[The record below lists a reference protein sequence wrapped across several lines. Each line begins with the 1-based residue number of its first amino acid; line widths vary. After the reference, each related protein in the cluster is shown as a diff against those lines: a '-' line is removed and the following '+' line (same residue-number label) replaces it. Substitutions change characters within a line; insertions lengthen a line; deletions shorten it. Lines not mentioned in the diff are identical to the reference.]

1 MSAGLRLDARQT
13 QTFKV
18 SQLIGV
24 LQMSADELDEH
35 LADAGRDNP
44 MLLVRSSRQAAR
56 VSGSISGI
64 IEDTT
69 ADAASSLYDHVMREL
84 GTLLLH
90 EGPVRRVVLALIE
103 DLEPSGWL
111 GRPLSLIAQDL
122 GLGEPTL
129 LAALALV
136 QKKVS
141 PAGLFARDLADCLRL
156 QLVERDLWTAEM
168 ARVVANLGA
177 MERGGVQGVAEAA
190 ALPPARVTACLS
202 AIRRC
207 DPKPGAAF
215 ACDPTLAREPDVRVT
230 WERGGWSV
238 ELPLAG
244 HRDIRVA
251 PLAAGQPCRGLRE
264 ARMRARALKHAL
276 DLRRSAQERV
286 VRALVDRQ
294 GDFFRDGPGALCPLT
309 MAEIAAATG
318 FNPSTVSRVLNG
330 LLIEG
335 PNGMFEARALCAG
348 AASTGAGPSKPRVLT
363 RIRALLRSED
373 PAAPLTDECLAG
385 MLEAEG
391 LAVSRR
397 VVAKYR
403 QELGLPP
410 AHKRRQRP

>member
-1 MSAGLRLDARQT
+1 MSAGLRLDTRQA

-24 LQMSADELDEH
+24 LQMSADELDDH
-35 LADAGRDNP
+35 LAEAARDNP
-44 MLLVRSSRQAAR
+44 MLLVGSSRHAAR
-56 VSGSISGI
+56 VSGGISGI
-64 IEDTT
+64 IEETT
-69 ADAASSLYDHVMREL
+69 ADAATSLYDHVMREL
-84 GTLLLH
+84 GTLLMH
-90 EGPVRRVVLALIE
+90 EGAVRRVVVALIE
-103 DLEPSGWL
+103 ELEPSGWL

-122 GLGEPTL
+122 GLSEPTL
-129 LAALALV
+129 LAALTLV
-136 QKKVS
+136 QKTVS

-177 MERGGVQGVAEAA
+177 LEHGGVQGVAEAA
-190 ALPPARVTACLS
+190 AMPLARVAACLS

-215 ACDPTLAREPDVRVT
+215 DCDATLAREPDVRVT
-230 WERGGWSV
+230 WERGGWTV

-251 PLAAGQPCRGLRE
+251 PLSAGQPCRGLRE
-264 ARMRARALKHAL
+264 ARTKAKALKHAL
-276 DLRRSAQERV
+276 DLRRSAQEKV
-286 VRALVDRQ
+286 VRALVERQ

-335 PNGMFEARALCAG
+335 PNGMLEARTLCAA
-348 AASTGAGPSKPRVLT
+348 AASSGAGPSKPRVLT
-363 RIRALLRSED
+363 RVRALLRAED
-373 PAAPLTDECLAG
+373 RAAPLTDECLAG
-385 MLEAEG
+385 ILEAEG
-391 LAVSRR
+391 LSVSRR

-403 QELGLPP
+403 QELGIPP
-410 AHKRRQRP
+410 VHKRRNRP